1 MGLIDVEK
9 NYENM
14 TCLYT
19 CIVSN
24 DANMFEKGWRTDPKV
39 YIFHVFSSISFDK
52 FHHQSCCAMNFLF
65 KRFQSPGPPSDFSTT
80 LGLGVCHLG
89 PFPLG
94 MTKELE
100 SSAKYWTATGPP
112 LPPVDFP
119 THSRVAEMR
128 FFGLKTPSYV
138 SYSTGFDC
146 V

>member
-9 NYENM
+9 NMKTLHVYIHILFQM
-14 TCLYT
+14 MQTCL
-19 CIVSN
+19 
-24 DANMFEKGWRTDPKV
+24 RKV
-39 YIFHVFSSISFDK
+39 EGQTQKYISALFSSISFDK

-128 FFGLKTPSYV
+128 FFGLKTPSYI
-138 SYSTGFDC
+138 SYSTGFDY